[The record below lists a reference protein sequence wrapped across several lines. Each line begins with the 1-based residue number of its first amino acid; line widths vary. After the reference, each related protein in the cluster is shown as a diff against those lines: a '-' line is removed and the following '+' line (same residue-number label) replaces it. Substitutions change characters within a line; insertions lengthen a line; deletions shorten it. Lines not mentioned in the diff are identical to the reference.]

1 MTNYPRGRGRILQ
14 VRGHAIIA
22 AQCPLC
28 ALEHRYDKG
37 LVDGGEIEQ
46 IRRQGFTDE
55 WMPCQWDLPGN
66 FWRVMLSNHGRKAFV
81 RPDTPAREHS

>member
-14 VRGHAIIA
+14 LHGHAIIT

-28 ALEHRYDKG
+28 AMEHRYDKG

-46 IRRQGFTDE
+46 IRQQGFTDE
-55 WMPCQWDLPGN
+55 WLPCQWDLPGN
-66 FWRVMLSNHGRKAFV
+66 FWRVVLSNYGRRTFV
-81 RPDTPAREHS
+81 HHDVRVREHH